1 MSSFRFES
9 ALAYAARFHA
19 GQRRKGTRIPYIA
32 HPLAVASIV
41 LEYGGNEDEAIAA
54 LLHDVITLIQETEN
68 KNYADA
74 SGLAT
79 KFFDGLRQEVA
90 NTPPSGLKSSLQS
103 ALSQRDAVTAALAK
117 GDPKAHDLLEQ
128 MLVDFS
134 QNVTNPDS
142 GSQSKN

>member
-1 MSSFRFES
+1 MKRYGY
-9 ALAYAARFHA
+9 LAFVML
-19 GQRRKGTRIPYIA
+19 
-32 HPLAVASIV
+32 LAVSFVAGYWPQHKKLLQAQGKLAETSARLSKAESIV
-41 LEYGGNEDEAIAA
+41 HLCQLQAQ
-54 LLHDVITLIQETEN
+54 LVILIQETEN

-74 SGLAT
+74 SGLSS

-128 MLVDFS
+128 ILVDFS
-134 QNVTNPDS
+134 QNVIKTDS
-142 GSQSKN
+142 ETESKN